1 MLIRRLVVA
10 CSEHTE
16 AWEIVVHSPLEMWY
30 SDAVQG
36 MTLVLQGAVGKDLQG
51 KGEEVMDGIGLSS
64 GHLMQELT
72 TLRRRVS
79 ELEATDT
86 RHQQT
91 ENTLRESEAK
101 FRRLVHESLHGL
113 IVHRQHR
120 PLFINQTFA
129 TMLGYATPEE
139 ILGLETLLTLVDPQ
153 DHERLS
159 AYYSARLRGD
169 DVPSQYEYHAIR
181 KDGTRLLVEVRA
193 TIVPWDGAPAVLL
206 TTVDVNTH
214 KQAEAALARYHLL
227 SEQTRDIILFIHMDG
242 RILEANHAA
251 VAAYGYDRETLL
263 TMTIYD
269 LRSPATVPMV
279 SLQML
284 QADTAGIRFETVHR
298 RQDGGTF
305 PVEVGSIGADLNGER
320 ILLSIIRDITDRK
333 QAEDAM
339 RQSQELFAKA
349 FSASPHLI
357 SISSMA
363 DGRYLMV
370 NDAVLRATG
379 YTRDEIIGHTST
391 ELKIFAEPEGRDKLV
406 QALQKSGTIRDL
418 ELHLRGKHGH
428 IQTVL
433 LSAEIIT
440 IDGQPCILTSSNDI
454 TARRQAEETLQRAY
468 AELEE
473 RVEERTAALR
483 QAMAERQRLAQEAQ
497 RVQHF
502 ALLGRLAAGVSHE
515 IRNPLGVIFLQVDLL
530 EEELQHPTP
539 DSPGQIAQVF
549 SEIKT
554 HLARLDDLVQDYLSL
569 VRVSSL
575 QLEAQDLAAALQ
587 TWSAEF
593 QELAAARGVTLLLD
607 GLETVGWAPFHA
619 STLQRALL
627 NLVQNA
633 LDAMPEGGTLTLA
646 GQRTATQVQ
655 LHIRDTGSGI
665 PAELLARL
673 FEPLYT
679 TKPGGTGLGLYI
691 VQEIIAAHAGQLT
704 VASKE
709 GQGTTFTIA
718 LPQTVHEAA
727 TRHENPPSALAPSGR
742 G

>member
-1 MLIRRLVVA
+1 
-10 CSEHTE
+10 
-16 AWEIVVHSPLEMWY
+16 
-30 SDAVQG
+30 
-36 MTLVLQGAVGKDLQG
+36 
-51 KGEEVMDGIGLSS
+51 MDGIGLSS
-64 GHLMQELT
+64 GQLMQELT
-72 TLRRRVS
+72 TLRRRVL

-86 RHQQT
+86 RHRQT
-91 ENTLRESEAK
+91 EDTLRESEAK

-120 PLFINQTFA
+120 PLFVNQTFA

-139 ILGLETLLTLVDPQ
+139 IIALETLLPLVDPQ

-159 AYYSARLRGD
+159 AYCSARLRGD
-169 DVPSQYEYHAIR
+169 DVPPQYEYHAIR

-193 TIVPWDGAPAVLL
+193 TIVLWDGAPAVLL
-206 TTVDVNTH
+206 TTVDINTY

-279 SLQML
+279 SMQML
-284 QADTAGIRFETVHR
+284 QADTAGIRFETVHC
-298 RQDGGTF
+298 RQDGSTF
-305 PVEVGSIGADLNGER
+305 PVEVSSIGADINGER

-333 QAEDAM
+333 RAEAAM

-357 SISSMA
+357 SISSMT

-379 YTRDEIIGHTST
+379 YTRDEMIGHTST
-391 ELKIFAEPEGRDKLV
+391 ELQIFAEPDGRDKLV
-406 QALQKSGTIRDL
+406 QALRRKGGAIRDL
-418 ELHLRGKHGH
+418 ELHLRGKYGH

-483 QAMAERQRLAQEAQ
+483 QAMAERQRLEQEAQ
-497 RVQHF
+497 RAQHF

-530 EEELQHPTP
+530 EEELQQPTP
-539 DSPGQIAQVF
+539 DSPGQIAQAL
-549 SEIKT
+549 SDIKT

-569 VRVSSL
+569 VRVSTV
-575 QLEAQDLAAALQ
+575 QLEVQDLAAALQ

-593 QELAAARGVTLLLD
+593 RELAATRGVSLLLD
-607 GLETVGWAPFHA
+607 GLETVGWISFHT
-619 STLQRALL
+619 STLRRALL

-633 LDAMPEGGTLTLA
+633 LDATPEGGTLTLT
-646 GQRTATQVQ
+646 GQRTATQVH

-665 PAELLARL
+665 PAELLERI

-704 VASKE
+704 VASKA
-709 GQGTTFTIA
+709 GQGTTFTIV

-727 TRHENPPSALAPSGR
+727 PRHGSLPSTLAPGSR